1 MNTKGDADI
10 VYLPKRD
17 SVLPILTVELKWNQW
32 VEGALEQI
40 RDGRYPAAFKN
51 YGSDILLVGISYGR

>member
-17 SVLPILTVELKWNQW
+17 SVLPILTVELKLNQW
-32 VEGALEQI
+32 VEGAL
-40 RDGRYPAAFKN
+40 
-51 YGSDILLVGISYGR
+51 